1 MRGSRGRLL
10 AAAAVALAVVGG
22 SGRLGADTS
31 HGALPERVA
40 LDNDTVK
47 VTVVTMA
54 PGTSSGIHINTGPE
68 MGIVAEG
75 ELTMVTR
82 DGKRVYKPGAVVW
95 LPPMT
100 GHEARNETKRP
111 VKLYA
116 LGLKRCE

>member
-1 MRGSRGRLL
+1 MRTSRGRLL
-10 AAAAVALAVVGG
+10 AAAAVMLAVVGG
-22 SGRLGADTS
+22 SGRLGADTA
-31 HGALPERVA
+31 HGGLPER
-40 LDNDTVK
+40 LLLENDSVK

-54 PGTSSGIHINTGPE
+54 PGTSSGIHINAEPE

-82 DGKRVYKPGAVVW
+82 TGKQVYRAGAVVW

-111 VKLYA
+111 VRLYA